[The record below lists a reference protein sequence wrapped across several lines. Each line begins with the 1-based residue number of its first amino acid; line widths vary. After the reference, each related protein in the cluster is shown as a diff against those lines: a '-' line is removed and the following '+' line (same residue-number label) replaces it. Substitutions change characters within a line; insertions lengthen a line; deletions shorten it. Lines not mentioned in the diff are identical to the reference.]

1 MTTRAELAFLV
12 LDDHELVLEAIG
24 QRLRADF
31 PRCTIIYSGGSLKEA
46 LDATRTAHCDCAIV
60 DLDLGDGATVAELV
74 TSFTV
79 GGIPVVVV
87 SALGRPEVI
96 KAALAA
102 DVSAFVTKRSST
114 KYLTAAIQEV
124 LRGGTWFPADMA
136 GVLLQGSGSV
146 DLSGQER
153 RALTLYASGLTLDMV
168 ARRMGVS
175 PNTAKHYIDRV
186 RAKYTAAGIASR
198 TKMELNTV
206 ARNEGMLP

>member
-1 MTTRAELAFLV
+1 MKSAGLAFLV

-31 PRCTIIYSGGSLKEA
+31 PGCTITYSGGSLK
-46 LDATRTAHCDCAIV
+46 DAVNSTRTMHCDCAIV
-60 DLDLGDGATVAELV
+60 DLDLGDGATVAQLV
-74 TSFTV
+74 TSFTLR
-79 GGIPVVVV
+79 GIPVVVV

-96 KAALAA
+96 KAALAVE
-102 DVSAFVTKRSST
+102 VSAFVTKRSSA
-114 KYLTAAIQEV
+114 KFLTTAIKEV

-146 DLSGQER
+146 DLSAQER

-168 ARRMGVS
+168 ARRMDVS

>member
-1 MTTRAELAFLV
+1 MTTSAELAFLV

-24 QRLRADF
+24 HRLRADF
-31 PRCTIIYSGGSLKEA
+31 PRCTIIYSGGSIKEA
-46 LDATRTAHCDCAIV
+46 VDATRTAHCDCAIV
-60 DLDLGDGATVAELV
+60 DLDLGDGASVAELV
-74 TSFTV
+74 TAFTV

-114 KYLTAAIQEV
+114 KYLTAAIKEV

-136 GVLLQGSGSV
+136 GVLLQGAGSV
-146 DLSGQER
+146 ELSGQER